1 MVGSSQ
7 QFDPKRESNR
17 GDHSAHARTSRFH
30 GHSHYSLVSRMLS
43 ALFLNRCAMTHKE
56 PKNFNPHPYSYHQE
70 LVLEIT
76 SLTNLGAGV
85 AKPDDWVV
93 MVPFTVP
100 GERVRARIYR
110 NHKNFSEADLIEVL
124 EPSPDRVQPVCP
136 LFGRCGGCQY
146 QHLSYPAQLEWKRS
160 HVEETFLRIA
170 GIAVK
175 AATPIHSGN
184 IFGYRSKITP
194 HHQQPRNGV
203 LGPLGFLAQSSRTNI
218 VDVESCAI
226 ATPAINEALLVAR
239 QQREQDAKRGRIRKG
254 ATLLLRD
261 SMEGVTMDHAR
272 VISERVG
279 ECLFQFKAGDFFQN
293 NPFVLPKMVETVVQ
307 RAAASG
313 LPFLIDAY
321 CGSGLFGVSAAD
333 SFQEVLGIEVN
344 ESSVHWARANAAI
357 NRKENCKF
365 LVGQAETVFAEV
377 PFAGKDCVVVIDPPR
392 KGCDTVFL
400 EQLFRFSPARLV
412 YVSCDPATQARDVA
426 ACLANGYRIEEVQPV
441 DLFPQTR
448 HIENMA
454 VLVHGSAKP

>member
-1 MVGSSQ
+1 
-7 QFDPKRESNR
+7 
-17 GDHSAHARTSRFH
+17 
-30 GHSHYSLVSRMLS
+30 MLS
-43 ALFLNRCAMTHKE
+43 PLFLSLRAMTHKE
-56 PKNFNPHPYSYHQE
+56 PKNFNPHPYAYHQE
-70 LVLEIT
+70 LILEIT
-76 SLTNLGAGV
+76 ALTNLGAGV

-100 GERVRARIYR
+100 GERVRARIFR
-110 NHKNFSEADLIEVL
+110 NHKNFSEADLVEVL

-146 QHLSYPAQLEWKRS
+146 QHLRYTAQLEWKRS

-175 AATPIHSGN
+175 AAVPIHSEHTY
-184 IFGYRSKITP
+184 GYRSKITP

-203 LGPLGFLAQSSRTNI
+203 LGPLGFLAQSSRTSI

-226 ATPAINEALLVAR
+226 ATPAINQELLIAR

-261 SMEGVTMDHAR
+261 SMEGVTMDHSR
-272 VISERVG
+272 IISEKVG
-279 ECLFQFKAGDFFQN
+279 PCLFQFKAGDFFQN
-293 NPFVLPKMVETVVQ
+293 NPFVLPHMVEAVVE
-307 RAAASG
+307 RASATG

-321 CGSGLFGVSAAD
+321 CGSGLFGVSAAG
-333 SFQEVLGIEVN
+333 SFQEVLGIEIN

-357 NRKENCKF
+357 NRKDNCKF
-365 LVGQAETVFAEV
+365 MVGQAEAVFEEV
-377 PFAGKDCVVVIDPPR
+377 PFPGKDSVVVIDPPR
-392 KGCDTVFL
+392 KGCDTAFL
-400 EQLFRFSPARLV
+400 KQLFRYAPARLV

-426 ACLANGYRIEEVQPV
+426 ECLANGYRIEDIQPV

-448 HIENMA
+448 HIENIA
-454 VLVHGSAKP
+454 VLIRNPS